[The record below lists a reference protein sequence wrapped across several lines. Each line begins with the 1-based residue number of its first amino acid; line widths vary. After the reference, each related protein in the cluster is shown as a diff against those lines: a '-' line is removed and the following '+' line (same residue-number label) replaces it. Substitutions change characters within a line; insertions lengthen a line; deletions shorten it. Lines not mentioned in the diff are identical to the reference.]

1 MSDFKDLVA
10 KLNAISN
17 NEQIVSGNGDEVYKP
32 VEEAV
37 AGTKQ
42 TASILKA
49 FNEIEGERVAEA
61 KAKAED
67 IESSIHSRYADFLK
81 SEVAQGN
88 DLASVTTAV
97 EEGSSQAT
105 DISDSFDKM
114 FNMME
119 RLMKVT
125 GEGAVLTQMVE
136 REGGEIS
143 YVQEAHQKL
152 IEAME
157 ALETANM
164 YAQRI
169 PDED

>member
-10 KLNAISN
+10 KLNSISN
-17 NEQIVSGNGDEVYKP
+17 NEQIVDGNGDQVYKP

-37 AGTKQ
+37 AGAKQ

-49 FNEIEGERVAEA
+49 LEEIEGERIAEA
-61 KAKAED
+61 EQKTED
-67 IESSIHSRYADFLK
+67 IVGDIKSRYADCLK
-81 SEVAQGN
+81 SEVAQGS
-88 DLASVTTAV
+88 DLASVTSAV
-97 EEGSSQAT
+97 EEGTGTAT

-125 GEGAVLTQMVE
+125 SEGAVLTKMVE